1 MNKRQCKKIANRP
14 LTERKIIG
22 DVLFWML
29 PKEWNH
35 RHMQRYFKRFV
46 APNTSRTARHGATG
60 IAGTT
65 AATRWLSS
73 TGILRRRHG
82 KLITALTNKEKP

>member
-46 APNTSRTARHGATG
+46 APNTSRTGYWYR
-60 IAGTT
+60 
-65 AATRWLSS
+65 
-73 TGILRRRHG
+73 
-82 KLITALTNKEKP
+82 ITIPLPPPDCA